1 MLPFFPEDIQVSLSC
16 IEGLSLFDPDIDKE
30 GRRSVSYDHFRR
42 TFTTKTYHSRYNQ
55 TLPAALKNAIEVGPR
70 PYQQVAFSG
79 KAAMIISQSN
89 DRLDGFGT
97 KH

>member
-1 MLPFFPEDIQVSLSC
+1 M
-16 IEGLSLFDPDIDKE
+16 
-30 GRRSVSYDHFRR
+30 
-42 TFTTKTYHSRYNQ
+42 TTLDEHSRPRLIIPEYNQ

-79 KAAMIISQSN
+79 KTAMIISQSN

>member
-1 MLPFFPEDIQVSLSC
+1 M
-16 IEGLSLFDPDIDKE
+16 
-30 GRRSVSYDHFRR
+30 
-42 TFTTKTYHSRYNQ
+42 
-55 TLPAALKNAIEVGPR
+55 LPAALKNAIEVGPR

-79 KAAMIISQSN
+79 KTAMIISQSN